1 MPKTKEQKKLIL
13 EELNER
19 IKKQTTMI
27 IVDFTGLKVIE
38 AFDLR
43 KRLKKINA
51 ELKVAKKTLIQLALK
66 NNNLDKNIKE
76 MNGEIALVFGYQ
88 DEILPAKVIYDF
100 SRENE
105 KLKILGGFFENK
117 FQNVEKFIELA
128 KLPSKEELLGK
139 LVGSISSPITG
150 FVRSLQ
156 YNLKGL
162 IFALNAIK
170 ENK

>member
-19 IKKQTTMI
+19 IKKQTI
-27 IVDFTGLKVIE
+27 IVIVDFTGLKVPE

-43 KRLKKINA
+43 KRLKKVNA
-51 ELKVAKKTLIQLALK
+51 ELKVAKKTLIQLAFK
-66 NNNLDKNIKE
+66 NNNLDKDIKE
-76 MNGEIALVFGYQ
+76 MNGEIALVFGYK
-88 DEILPAKVIYDF
+88 DEISPVKTTYDF
-100 SRENE
+100 SKENE
-105 KLKILGGFFENK
+105 NLKILGGFFENE
-117 FQNVEKFIELA
+117 FQNAEKFIELA

>member
-19 IKKQTTMI
+19 IKKQTI
-27 IVDFTGLKVIE
+27 IVIVDFTGLKVPE

-43 KRLKKINA
+43 KRLKKVNA
-51 ELKVAKKTLIQLALK
+51 ELKVAKKTLIQLAFK
-66 NNNLDKNIKE
+66 NNNLDKDIKE
-76 MNGEIALVFGYQ
+76 MNGEIALVFGYK
-88 DEILPAKVIYDF
+88 DEILPVKTTYDF
-100 SRENE
+100 SKENE
-105 KLKILGGFFENK
+105 NLKILGGFFENE
-117 FQNVEKFIELA
+117 FQNAEKFIELA

>member
-1 MPKTKEQKKLIL
+1 MPTTKEQKKIII
-13 EELNER
+13 EELSEK
-19 IKKQTTMI
+19 IKKQTTIM
-27 IVDFTGLKVIE
+27 IVDFTGLRVPE

-43 KRLKKINA
+43 KKLNQVNA

-66 NNNLDKNIKE
+66 NNNLDKDIKQ

-88 DEILPAKVIYDF
+88 DEILPAKIVYEF
-100 SRENE
+100 SKTNEN
-105 KLKILGGFFENK
+105 LKILGGFFGNE
-117 FQNVEKFIELA
+117 FQNAEKFIELA

-139 LVGSISSPITG
+139 PVGSISSPITG

>member
-1 MPKTKEQKKLIL
+1 MATTKEQKKLIL
-13 EELNER
+13 EGLNER
-19 IKKQTTMI
+19 IKKQTTII
-27 IVDFTGLKVIE
+27 IVDFTGLKAVE
-38 AFDLR
+38 SFDLR
-43 KRLKKINA
+43 ERLKKVGA

-66 NNNLDKNIKE
+66 NNNLSKNIKE
-76 MNGEIALVFGYQ
+76 MSGEIALVFGYQ
-88 DEILPAKVIYDF
+88 DEILPAKAIYDF
-100 SRENE
+100 SKENE
-105 KLKILGGFFENK
+105 KLKILGGFFENE
-117 FQNVEKFIELA
+117 FQEAEKFIELA

>member
-1 MPKTKEQKKLIL
+1 MATSKEQKKLIL
-13 EELNER
+13 KGLNER

-27 IVDFTGLKVIE
+27 IVDFTGLKAVE
-38 AFDLR
+38 SFDLR
-43 KRLKKINA
+43 ESLKKVNA

-66 NNNLDKNIKE
+66 NNNLDKDIRE
-76 MNGEIALVFGYQ
+76 MSGEIGLVFGYQ
-88 DEILPAKVIYDF
+88 DEILPAKAVYDF
-100 SRENE
+100 SKKNE

-117 FQNVEKFIELA
+117 FQEKEKFIELA

>member
-1 MPKTKEQKKLIL
+1 MPTTKEQKKIIL
-13 EELNER
+13 EGLNER
-19 IKKQTTMI
+19 VKKQTTII
-27 IVDFTGLKVIE
+27 IVDFTGLKAVE
-38 AFDLR
+38 SFALR
-43 KRLKKINA
+43 ESLKEVNA

-66 NNNLDKNIKE
+66 NNNLDKNIRE
-76 MNGEIALVFGYQ
+76 MSGEIGLVFGYQ
-88 DEILPAKVIYDF
+88 DEILPAKAVYDF
-100 SRENE
+100 SKKNE

-117 FQNVEKFIELA
+117 FQEAEKFIELA
-128 KLPSKEELLGK
+128 KLPSREELLGK

>member
-1 MPKTKEQKKLIL
+1 MPTTKEQKKLIL
-13 EELNER
+13 EGLNER
-19 IKKQTTMI
+19 VKKQTTII
-27 IVDFTGLKVIE
+27 IVDFTGLKAAE
-38 AFDLR
+38 SFDLR
-43 KRLKKINA
+43 ESLKKVNA

-66 NNNLDKNIKE
+66 NNNLDKNIRE
-76 MNGEIALVFGYQ
+76 MSGEIGLVFGYQ
-88 DEILPAKVIYDF
+88 DEILPAKVVYDF
-100 SRENE
+100 SKKNE

-117 FQNVEKFIELA
+117 FQEAEKFIELA

-139 LVGSISSPITG
+139 LVGSISSPLTG

>member
-19 IKKQTTMI
+19 IKKQTI
-27 IVDFTGLKVIE
+27 IVIVDFTGLKVPE

-43 KRLKKINA
+43 KRLKKVNA
-51 ELKVAKKTLIQLALK
+51 ELRVAKKTLIQLAFK

-76 MNGEIALVFGYQ
+76 MNGEIALVFGYK
-88 DEILPAKVIYDF
+88 DEILPVKTTYDF
-100 SRENE
+100 SKENE
-105 KLKILGGFFENK
+105 NLKILGGFFENE
-117 FQNVEKFIELA
+117 FQNAEKFIELA

-150 FVRSLQ
+150 FVRTLQ